1 MDMNQLKKKKMTT
14 TKIIRYKDKR
24 KGFKHSK
31 TISKYLESYLGRER
45 ERERR
50 K

>member
-1 MDMNQLKKKKMTT
+1 MTT

-31 TISKYLESYLGRER
+31 TISKYLESYSEREIKRER
-45 ERERR
+45 EG
-50 K
+50 